1 MKLGSEPNFLYGYA
15 ACFGLVSGKLGSD
28 PNFTAPVVPLTAA
41 KAGADAVILR
51 FNLQFTAP
59 VVPLTTSKA
68 GADAVILG
76 SDPNCLASVST
87 IAPGAKKQLGSDPN
101 ITGLALT
108 CIKTVASSAYFTGDT
123 GQFVLK
129 LY

>member
-1 MKLGSEPNFLYGYA
+1 MKWGSEPNFLYGYA

-41 KAGADAVILR
+41 
-51 FNLQFTAP
+51 
-59 VVPLTTSKA
+59 KA